1 MGTSGHYG
9 GLLMGDP
16 RTEAVQA
23 AIWLLLLLIVLS
35 GTVLA
40 LAVKTVLQG
49 RGVWRELV
57 TVMTLLAI
65 ADVGVLAKWNALR
78 QWADTA
84 TSGRPTR
91 LWVLEPLAGACHTL
105 LLCAAIGLSIW
116 VLAAAAVALRD
127 RLQDILVPSAA
138 VAALV
143 GRVTVESVKRNSIED
158 KDIR

>member
-16 RTEAVQA
+16 RIEAVQA

-49 RGVWRELV
+49 RGVWRDLV
-57 TVMTLLAI
+57 TMMTLLAV
-65 ADVGVLAKWNALR
+65 ADVGVLAEWNALQ

-84 TSGRPTR
+84 MSGLPGR
-91 LWVLEPLAGACHTL
+91 LSVLEPLAGACHTL
-105 LLCAAIGLSIW
+105 LLCAAICLSIW
-116 VLAAAAVALRD
+116 VLAAVAVALRD

-138 VAALV
+138 VAALM
-143 GRVTVESVKRNSIED
+143 GRVAIASGKRSPNED
-158 KDIR
+158 KDIH